1 MTPFEQQLLQT
12 AWPWIWGSI
21 SLALPAAI
29 GYYMRQQAKQL
40 AGLAASVA
48 SLGDKFAELDKQL
61 IEDRSTMQQK
71 LLKLGSD
78 HGERITA
85 LETENRLQHPGGLLR
100 RSSDQRSKWD
110 EDSDLNIAGHG
121 PVSRP

>member
-1 MTPFEQQLLQT
+1 MSPFEQQLLQT

-40 AGLAASVA
+40 SDLSDAVA
-48 SLGDKFAELDKQL
+48 SIGIKMSELDKQL
-61 IEDRSTMQQK
+61 LEDRATMRQK

-100 RSSDQRSKWD
+100 RSSDRRPTSWD
-110 EDSDLNIAGHG
+110 EQSDVNIPGNG
-121 PVSRP
+121 

>member
-1 MTPFEQQLLQT
+1 MSPFEQQLLQT

-40 AGLAASVA
+40 SDLSDAVA
-48 SLGDKFAELDKQL
+48 SIGIKMSELDKQL
-61 IEDRSTMQQK
+61 LEDRATMRQK

-85 LETENRLQHPGGLLR
+85 LETENRLQHPGGMLR